1 MKVSINSAVSLW
13 VNIVEKIKPDT

>member
-13 VNIVEKIKPDT
+13 VNIVEKIQPDT